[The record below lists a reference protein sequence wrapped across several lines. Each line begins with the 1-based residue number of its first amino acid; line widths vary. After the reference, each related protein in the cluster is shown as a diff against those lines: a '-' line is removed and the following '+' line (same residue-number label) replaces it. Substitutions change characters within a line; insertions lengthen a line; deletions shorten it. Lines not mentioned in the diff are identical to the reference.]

1 VRYEAQ
7 RAPAAAVLQ
16 GLRRLGHRVVPRH
29 AIGDANDILIDGDGV
44 AWAYADPREGG
55 LALGARAAAK

>member
-1 VRYEAQ
+1 M
-7 RAPAAAVLQ
+7 
-16 GLRRLGHRVVPRH
+16 PRH
-29 AIGDANDILIDGDGV
+29 AIGDANDILIDGDGI